1 MKKRE
6 LKQKDCDSQVRFMED
21 SGRQNRL
28 SFSVF
33 LTLFLPCI
41 VTKFL
46 IYETNICISNVH
58 KHIFLCLLVHISAET
73 PTSSGSLYANF

>member
-6 LKQKDCDSQVRFMED
+6 LKQKDCDNKVQFMED
-21 SGRQNRL
+21 SGRHNRL

-33 LTLFLPCI
+33 LTLLLPCI

-46 IYETNICISNVH
+46 ICETNIRKSNVH
-58 KHIFLCLLVHISAET
+58 RHKFLCLLLHVSAET
-73 PTSSGSLYANF
+73 PSLGSLYVNI

>member
-6 LKQKDCDSQVRFMED
+6 LKQKDCDNKLRLTED
-21 SGRQNRL
+21 SGSHNRL

-33 LTLFLPCI
+33 LTLFLPCF

-46 IYETNICISNVH
+46 IY
-58 KHIFLCLLVHISAET
+58 
-73 PTSSGSLYANF
+73 